1 MVMIEITSFGS
12 GSGGN
17 TYRVTD
23 GVTPLLLEA
32 GIKYREIQKGFDFRL
47 TEVAGCLLTHDH
59 GDHSKSIKDVMKA
72 GINVYTSPGT
82 IQTLGLS
89 GHRIKPVKAM
99 QQFQLNTWTVLPFD
113 TEHDVSEPLGFLLVN
128 QVGEKLLFATDTY
141 YIRYKFKGLTH
152 IMVECNYSTEI
163 LNQNILEGR
172 VPQAMRKRLLQSH
185 FSLEN
190 VKEFFKANDLSK
202 VQEIWLLHLSDT
214 NSNAELFKREIM
226 KLTGKMVIIP

>member
-17 TYRVTD
+17 AYRVTD

-32 GIKYREIQKGFDFRL
+32 GVKYREIQRGFDFRL
-47 TEVAGCLLTHDH
+47 TEVAGCLLTHEH
-59 GDHSKSIKDVMKA
+59 GDHSKSIKDIMKA

-82 IQTLGLS
+82 IKTLGIS
-89 GHRIKPVKAM
+89 GHRLKPVKAM
-99 QQFQLNTWTVLPFD
+99 QQFQLGSWTILPFD
-113 TEHDVSEPLGFLLVN
+113 TEHDVSEPLGFLLAN
-128 QVGEKLLFATDTY
+128 QDGEKLLFATDTY

-152 IMVECNYSTEI
+152 IMVECNYSTGI
-163 LNQNILEGR
+163 LNQNILDGR
-172 VPQAMRKRLLQSH
+172 IPQVMRKRLLQSH

>member
-1 MVMIEITSFGS
+1 MIEITSFGS

-17 TYRVTD
+17 AYRVTD

-32 GIKYREIQKGFDFRL
+32 GVKYREIQRGFDFRL
-47 TEVAGCLLTHDH
+47 TEVAGCLLTHEH
-59 GDHSKSIKDVMKA
+59 GDHSKSIKDIMKA

-82 IQTLGLS
+82 IKTLGIS
-89 GHRIKPVKAM
+89 GHRLKPVKAM
-99 QQFQLNTWTVLPFD
+99 QQFQLGSWTILPFD
-113 TEHDVSEPLGFLLVN
+113 TEHDVSEPLGFLLAN
-128 QVGEKLLFATDTY
+128 QDGEKLLFATDTY

-152 IMVECNYSTEI
+152 IMVECNYSTGI
-163 LNQNILEGR
+163 LNQNILDGR
-172 VPQAMRKRLLQSH
+172 IPQVMRKRLLQSH

>member
-17 TYRVTD
+17 AYRVTD

>member
-17 TYRVTD
+17 AYRVTD

-47 TEVAGCLLTHDH
+47 TEVAGCLLTHEH
-59 GDHSKSIKDVMKA
+59 GDHSKSIKDIMKA

-82 IQTLGLS
+82 IKTLGIS
-89 GHRIKPVKAM
+89 GHRLKPVKAM
-99 QQFQLNTWTVLPFD
+99 QQFQLGSWTILPFD
-113 TEHDVSEPLGFLLVN
+113 TEHDVSEPLGFLLAN
-128 QVGEKLLFATDTY
+128 QDGEKLLFATDTY

-152 IMVECNYSTEI
+152 IMVECNYSTGI
-163 LNQNILEGR
+163 LNQNILDGR
-172 VPQAMRKRLLQSH
+172 IPQVMRKRLLQSH

>member
-1 MVMIEITSFGS
+1 MIEITSFGS

>member
-1 MVMIEITSFGS
+1 MVMIEVTSFGS

-17 TYRVTD
+17 AYRVTD

-32 GIKYREIQKGFDFRL
+32 GVKYREIQRGFDFRL
-47 TEVAGCLLTHDH
+47 TEVAGCLLTHEH
-59 GDHSKSIKDVMKA
+59 GDHSKSIKDIMKA

-82 IQTLGLS
+82 IKTLGIS
-89 GHRIKPVKAM
+89 GHRLKPVKAM
-99 QQFQLNTWTVLPFD
+99 QQFQLGSWTILPFD
-113 TEHDVSEPLGFLLVN
+113 TEHDVSEPLGFLLAN
-128 QVGEKLLFATDTY
+128 QDGEKLLFATDTY

-152 IMVECNYSTEI
+152 IMVECNYSTGI
-163 LNQNILEGR
+163 LNQNILDGR
-172 VPQAMRKRLLQSH
+172 IPQVMRKRLLQSH

>member
-12 GSGGN
+12 GSKGN
-17 TYRVTD
+17 AYRVTD
-23 GVTPLLLEA
+23 GVTPLLVEA
-32 GIKYREIQKGFDFRL
+32 GVKYREIQKGFDFRL
-47 TEVAGCLLTHDH
+47 SEVAGCLLTHDH